1 MPTPL
6 EVLMVKV
13 WKFLFVVVKTQPHQH
28 LLRNQLRRLLLVKVK
43 GLKLTQACL
52 LIMKSYGP
60 RAKPPPAAW
69 LAAKAAAAGDGG
81 A

>member
-13 WKFLFVVVKTQPHQH
+13 WKFLFVVVKTQPHQR
-28 LLRNQLRRLLLVKVK
+28 LPRNQLRRLLSVQVK

-52 LIMKSYGP
+52 LIMEAMAHVPSLLQRRG
-60 RAKPPPAAW
+60 
-69 LAAKAAAAGDGG
+69 
-81 A
+81 